1 MSRFFFHFFGG
12 AMKLGTLVRVINVY
26 HPSKKGAMGIIV
38 DRGVHHDGEWKYEI
52 LFTSGHKSWWTE
64 HRVEVV

>member
-1 MSRFFFHFFGG
+1 
-12 AMKLGTLVRVINVY
+12 MKLGTLVRVINVY